1 MKLTRRTFIFVGI
14 AGAAALVAVRLV
26 PRAPV
31 AGTPLDADAATVLG
45 AVVPVMLAEAL
56 PGQGDERAEALRA
69 TMAAL
74 GEAIAGLA
82 PRAQKE
88 LRDLFTLLT
97 LPPARWSLAHT
108 TAAWQ
113 DAAPADVERFLE
125 RLQSSRI
132 ALLRAAYDALHQLV
146 LAAWYGQARAWPAI
160 GYPGPPSL
168 ATAEAPR

>member
-1 MKLTRRTFIFVGI
+1 
-14 AGAAALVAVRLV
+14 
-26 PRAPV
+26 
-31 AGTPLDADAATVLG
+31 
-45 AVVPVMLAEAL
+45 
-56 PGQGDERAEALRA
+56 
-69 TMAAL
+69 MAAL